1 MAVAIDSSRVERVG
15 DRLVIIGTVHV
26 DPSSVSQARDVI
38 NKHRPSVVALELDE
52 ARLHA
57 LVDPSSMR
65 GVGGVGR
72 AASSGLSVL
81 LMAVL
86 ERFAGRLTGSAPGK
100 EMLGAAEEA
109 KRVGA
114 AVALIDLPIDQ
125 TVGLVKN
132 IPLTEKLKLVA
143 DAVASLVVLPF
154 GGGKEG
160 LQEMGEDM
168 IGHLGMFRRRYPE
181 LSRLLID
188 VREEYMSAQVKNLL
202 DGTVGVVVVVVG
214 LGHMKSLAKRLDR
227 YAESLEEGGFKVGAS
242 WTVGT

>member
-1 MAVAIDSSRVERVG
+1 VG
-15 DRLVIIGTVHV
+15 ERLVIVGTVHV

-38 NKHRPSVVALELDE
+38 SSLRPSVVALELDE

-57 LVDPSSMR
+57 LVDPSSTR
-65 GVGGVGR
+65 NVGVVGR
-72 AASSGLSVL
+72 VASSGLSVL

-86 ERFAGRLTGSAPGK
+86 EKFAGRLTGSAPGK
-100 EMLGAAEEA
+100 EMVGAAEEA

-125 TVGLVKN
+125 TVGLLRT
-132 IPLTEKLKLVA
+132 IPLVEKLKLVV

-160 LQEMGEDM
+160 LGEMAEDM
-168 IGHLGMFRRRYPE
+168 IGHLGLFRRRYPE

-188 VREEYMSAQVKNLL
+188 VREEYMATRVKNLL

-214 LGHMKSLAKRLDR
+214 LGHMRSLAKRLEGYVESRDR
-227 YAESLEEGGFKVGAS
+227 DGFRVGAS

>member
-1 MAVAIDSSRVERVG
+1 MAISSSRVERVG

-38 NKHRPSVVALELDE
+38 NRLRPSVVALEIDE

-57 LVDPSSMR
+57 LVNPSTR
-65 GVGGVGR
+65 NVGGVSR
-72 AASSGLSVL
+72 VASSGLSVL

-114 AVALIDLPIDQ
+114 AVTLIDLPIDQ

-160 LQEMGEDM
+160 LGEMAEDM

-214 LGHMKSLAKRLDR
+214 LGHMRSLAKRLTG
-227 YAESLEEGGFKVGAS
+227 YAGSRETGGFNVGTS

>member
-1 MAVAIDSSRVERVG
+1 MAISSSRVERVS

-26 DPSSVSQARDVI
+26 DPSSISQARDVI
-38 NKHRPSVVALELDE
+38 NRLRPSVVALELDE

-57 LVDPSSMR
+57 LVDPSSTR
-65 GVGGVGR
+65 NAGAVGGV
-72 AASSGLSVL
+72 ASSGLSVL

-100 EMLGAAEEA
+100 EMLGAAQEA
-109 KRVGA
+109 RRGGA
-114 AVALIDLPIDQ
+114 AVALIDLPIDR
-125 TVGLVKN
+125 TVGLVRS
-132 IPLTEKLKLVA
+132 IPFREKLKLVV

-160 LQEMGEDM
+160 LGEMAEDM
-168 IGHLGMFRRRYPE
+168 ISHLGVFRGRYPE
-181 LSRLLID
+181 LSRILID

-202 DGTVGVVVVVVG
+202 DGTAGVVVVVVG
-214 LGHMKSLAKRLDR
+214 LGHMRSLAKRLSG
-227 YAESLEEGGFKVGAS
+227 YAEGRESGGFRVGAS